1 MTEDRDRAKAPGSS
15 REGPPPWLGALA
27 EACGDELHRYC
38 GGVLGDAEAE
48 RVAVLAFA
56 QAVEQEARAER
67 AGPVELEPLRATV
80 LAMAHN
86 RCVAEGRQ
94 ERGSAPQHSRGSEDE
109 RRAMQALARLRPI
122 GRDVSILRHGL
133 GLRWDAMQRVCGEPP
148 ARLVLQV
155 CRAWRRMAHL
165 AQGRPG
171 QPPVRRPGGR
181 ALSEREEDW
190 AAIRE
195 DARAHAELRAALRR
209 AVEHGEALLLLDPS
223 EAAVH
228 AAELE
233 AERERD
239 QHTGLVF
246 SAPSSGRF
254 YSRSSPDK
262 PAFVTVGDVIEE
274 GAPVALLEVMKTFHR
289 IAYGGAGLPH
299 RARVLAILANDGA
312 DLEVGD
318 AILEV
323 EQA

>member
-1 MTEDRDRAKAPGSS
+1 MATAKRRWIRHGRSHAPSVVAKTTSRDDGILEVRAPFPGFFRGGPGPGSLV
-15 REGPPPWLGALA
+15 PPNTLVG
-27 EACGDELHRYC
+27 
-38 GGVLGDAEAE
+38 
-48 RVAVLAFA
+48 
-56 QAVEQEARAER
+56 
-67 AGPVELEPLRATV
+67 ELELLGTLYEV
-80 LAMAHN
+80 
-86 RCVAEGRQ
+86 C
-94 ERGSAPQHSRGSEDE
+94 SDE
-109 RRAMQALARLRPI
+109 QA
-122 GRDVSILRHGL
+122 HGL
-133 GLRWDAMQRVCGEPP
+133 VVGEIP
-148 ARLVLQV
+148 A
-155 CRAWRRMAHL
+155 
-165 AQGRPG
+165 
-171 QPPVRRPGGR
+171 VRS
-181 ALSEREEDW
+181 A
-190 AAIRE
+190 
-195 DARAHAELRAALRR
+195 RR

-318 AILEV
+318 AILEI